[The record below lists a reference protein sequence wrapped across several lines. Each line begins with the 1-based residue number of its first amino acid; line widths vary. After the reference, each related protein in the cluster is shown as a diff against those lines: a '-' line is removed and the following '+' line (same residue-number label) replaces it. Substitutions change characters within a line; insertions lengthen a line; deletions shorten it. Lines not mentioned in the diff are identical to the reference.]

1 MEKLVVCTDLTAFGL
16 YSRQDSSKQT
26 SYSTMQYS
34 ANSVIHVRLTIRC
47 NITYCELVFLLET
60 LNFWLTWH
68 MLTLI
73 NERFFFV
80 SFRIADLPDG
90 LCPVAPSER
99 IECGFYGITKEECLN
114 KSCCWDPTVLNTK
127 WCFKQ
132 PGKYRRKKDF
142 PFDCQYDMSL

>member
-34 ANSVIHVRLTIRC
+34 ANSVIHVRLAIRC

-73 NERFFFV
+73 NERFFCLV
-80 SFRIADLPDG
+80 SDRR
-90 LCPVAPSER
+90 PS
-99 IECGFYGITKEECLN
+99 
-114 KSCCWDPTVLNTK
+114 
-127 WCFKQ
+127 
-132 PGKYRRKKDF
+132 
-142 PFDCQYDMSL
+142 